1 MNPLSLIAQK
11 SSTKLNVLE
20 KLLPLCKFELNSKF
34 ISFQS
39 NKEKYQ
45 SQSRARLPVTCLKV
59 EFETISF
66 NLVLTI
72 PLRSH
77 CVKSFQTRS
86 FFWSVFSPIWTEYGD
101 LRSKSPYSV
110 QIREIRTRIY
120 SEFGHFLS
128 SVLHFLLPST
138 HPQSDKIFVTN

>member
-110 QIREIRTRIY
+110 QIRENTDQNILRIWAL
-120 SEFGHFLS
+120 FKQCFTFPLTIN
-128 SVLHFLLPST
+128 PST
-138 HPQSDKIFVTN
+138 IR

>member
-1 MNPLSLIAQK
+1 MKPLSLIAQK
-11 SSTKLNVLE
+11 SSTKRNVLE
-20 KLLPLCKFELNSKF
+20 KLLPLCKFELNSKS

-45 SQSRARLPVTCLKV
+45 PQSTARLPVTCLKV

-77 CVKSFQTRS
+77 CVKSFQIRR
-86 FFWSVFSPIWTEYGD
+86 FFWSVFSAIWTEYGD

-110 QIREIRTRIY
+110 RIRENTDQKILRIWAL
-120 SEFGHFLS
+120 FKQCFTFPLTIN
-128 SVLHFLLPST
+128 PST
-138 HPQSDKIFVTN
+138 IR

>member
-11 SSTKLNVLE
+11 SSTRLNVLE

-72 PLRSH
+72 SLRSH

-110 QIREIRTRIY
+110 QIRENTDQNILRIWAL
-120 SEFGHFLS
+120 FKQCFTFPLTIN
-128 SVLHFLLPST
+128 PST
-138 HPQSDKIFVTN
+138 IR